1 MNIEELAFKDRK
13 ILANLNALDLLNIIE
28 FLQDDRRQCLEELSK
43 THNRSVEIQKE
54 CEELKSI
61 LRGTTH
67 CFDEEEHNK
76 LKEEITNLSK
86 DVDMWNAKYN
96 DMFDEN
102 RMLKKQVEERPK
114 EYVFIG
120 NAQNKTRD
128 FINQITKDNKEFKT
142 QQKEFIKWLED
153 YINLFDK
160 KDIYEEGSC
169 DMLEEI
175 LQKYRS
181 IIGGNKDENNK
192 Q

>member
-13 ILANLNALDLLNIIE
+13 ILANLNAVDLLNIIE

-43 THNRSVEIQKE
+43 NHNRSVEIQKE
-54 CEELKSI
+54 NKELKTQ

-67 CFDEEEHNK
+67 FFDEEEHNK

-102 RMLKKQVEERPK
+102 RMLKKQVEEYK
-114 EYVFIG
+114 KLG
-120 NAQNKTRD
+120 
-128 FINQITKDNKEFKT
+128 FKHLQDKNNNLET
-142 QQKEFIKWLED
+142 QQKKFIKWLED

-169 DMLEEI
+169 DMHEEI
-175 LQKYRS
+175 LQKYKR
-181 IIGGNKDENNK
+181 IIGDDALSEPIIM

>member
-13 ILANLNALDLLNIIE
+13 ELANLNELDLLEIIE
-28 FLQDDRRQCLEELSK
+28 FLQLDRKQWINQYSTAHNDYVDLQQENQELKLELSGYRQAIL
-43 THNRSVEIQKE
+43 NNKE
-54 CEELKSI
+54 MLGLKEQNEKLKSQ
-61 LRGTTH
+61 LKGTTH

-86 DVDMWNAKYN
+86 DVDMWNSKYN

-102 RMLKKQVEERPK
+102 RMLKKQVAGKIEISE
-114 EYVFIG
+114 
-120 NAQNKTRD
+120 N
-128 FINQITKDNKEFKT
+128 

-169 DMLEEI
+169 DTIEEI

-181 IIGGNKDENNK
+181 IIGDDK
-192 Q
+192 